1 MTDGRPTNEDRPDP
15 NDRPPQL
22 RARVPEHVADG
33 AFSSGAIVVTGPTE
47 FIIDFLQ
54 TVGRPHKVAARVVMP
69 HAVMAQFVEALAK
82 NLSLYRERFG
92 DPPQPPGVAG
102 PATSIGPT
110 GTPREFS
117 DPKSAARQ
125 AANQLFPFGS
135 TDVLPGA
142 PIPELPTPR
151 TDDPPGTKPLSSPS
165 AASPSPITN
174 PVNPQSPSQG
184 GLGQGGLGQGGLG
197 QAGLGQAGPV
207 TPPPAPRR
215 PTPQEI
221 YDDLKIPDSILSG
234 AYANGVMIAH
244 GASEF
249 GLDFLTSFYPQSA
262 VSARVF
268 MAAGQIPRLLES
280 LQQSLRQWQAQ
291 RGPNPG
297 GPNPGPTPS

>member
-69 HAVMAQFVEALAK
+69 HPVMAQFVEALAK

-174 PVNPQSPSQG
+174 PVNPQSPAQSG
-184 GLGQGGLGQGGLG
+184 P
-197 QAGLGQAGPV
+197 GQAGPV

-268 MAAGQIPRLLES
+268 MASGQIPRLLES

>member
-69 HAVMAQFVEALAK
+69 HPVMAQFVEALAK

-117 DPKSAARQ
+117 DPKSASRQ

-142 PIPELPTPR
+142 PIPELPTPL
-151 TDDPPGTKPLSSPS
+151 TDDPPGIKPLSSPS

-174 PVNPQSPSQG
+174 PVNPQSPAQSG
-184 GLGQGGLGQGGLG
+184 P
-197 QAGLGQAGPV
+197 GQAGPV

-291 RGPNPG
+291 RGQNPG
-297 GPNPGPTPS
+297 GPNPGPTPG

>member
-1 MTDGRPTNEDRPDP
+1 
-15 NDRPPQL
+15 
-22 RARVPEHVADG
+22 
-33 AFSSGAIVVTGPTE
+33 
-47 FIIDFLQ
+47 
-54 TVGRPHKVAARVVMP
+54 
-69 HAVMAQFVEALAK
+69 MAQFVEALAK

-117 DPKSAARQ
+117 DPKSASRQ

-142 PIPELPTPR
+142 PIPELPTPL
-151 TDDPPGTKPLSSPS
+151 TDDPPGIKPLSSPS

-174 PVNPQSPSQG
+174 PVNPQSPAQSG
-184 GLGQGGLGQGGLG
+184 PGQPGQ
-197 QAGLGQAGPV
+197 GQAGPV

-291 RGPNPG
+291 RGQNPG

>member
-69 HAVMAQFVEALAK
+69 HPVMAQFVEALAK

-117 DPKSAARQ
+117 DPKSASRQ

-142 PIPELPTPR
+142 PIPELPTPL
-151 TDDPPGTKPLSSPS
+151 TDDPPGIKPLSSPS

-174 PVNPQSPSQG
+174 PVNPQSPAQSG
-184 GLGQGGLGQGGLG
+184 P
-197 QAGLGQAGPV
+197 GQAGPV

>member
-142 PIPELPTPR
+142 PIPELPTPL
-151 TDDPPGTKPLSSPS
+151 TDDPPGIKPLSSPS

-174 PVNPQSPSQG
+174 PVNPQNPTQSGP
-184 GLGQGGLGQGGLG
+184 GQSGQ
-197 QAGLGQAGPV
+197 GQAGPV

-291 RGPNPG
+291 RGQNPG
-297 GPNPGPTPS
+297 GPNPGPTPG

>member
-69 HAVMAQFVEALAK
+69 HPVMAQFVEALAK

-174 PVNPQSPSQG
+174 PVNPQSPAQSG
-184 GLGQGGLGQGGLG
+184 P
-197 QAGLGQAGPV
+197 GQAGPV

-268 MAAGQIPRLLES
+268 MASGQIPRLLES

-291 RGPNPG
+291 RGQNPG

>member
-142 PIPELPTPR
+142 PIPELPTPL
-151 TDDPPGTKPLSSPS
+151 TDDPPGIKPLSSPS

-174 PVNPQSPSQG
+174 PVNPQSPAQSG
-184 GLGQGGLGQGGLG
+184 PGQPGQ
-197 QAGLGQAGPV
+197 GQAGPV

-291 RGPNPG
+291 RGQNPG

>member
-110 GTPREFS
+110 GTPRELS

-125 AANQLFPFGS
+125 AANQLYPFGS

-151 TDDPPGTKPLSSPS
+151 TDDPPSIKPLSSPS

-174 PVNPQSPSQG
+174 PVNPQSTSQG
-184 GLGQGGLGQGGLG
+184 GLGQSGP
-197 QAGLGQAGPV
+197 GQAGPV

-291 RGPNPG
+291 RGQNPG
-297 GPNPGPTPS
+297 GPNPGPTPG

>member
-110 GTPREFS
+110 GTPRELS

-125 AANQLFPFGS
+125 AVNQLSPFGS

-142 PIPELPTPR
+142 PIPELPTPQ
-151 TDDPPGTKPLSSPS
+151 TDDPPGIKPLGSPS
-165 AASPSPITN
+165 AASNPITN
-174 PVNPQSPSQG
+174 PANPLSP
-184 GLGQGGLGQGGLG
+184 G
-197 QAGLGQAGPV
+197 QAGPGQAGPGQAGHGQAGPV
-207 TPPPAPRR
+207 TPPPPAPRR

-268 MAAGQIPRLLES
+268 MASGQIPRLLES
-280 LQQSLRQWQAQ
+280 LQQSLRQWHAQ
-291 RGPNPG
+291 RGQNPG
-297 GPNPGPTPS
+297 GPNLGPNVG

>member
-1 MTDGRPTNEDRPDP
+1 
-15 NDRPPQL
+15 
-22 RARVPEHVADG
+22 
-33 AFSSGAIVVTGPTE
+33 
-47 FIIDFLQ
+47 
-54 TVGRPHKVAARVVMP
+54 
-69 HAVMAQFVEALAK
+69 MAQFVEALAK

-174 PVNPQSPSQG
+174 PVNPQSPAQSG
-184 GLGQGGLGQGGLG
+184 P
-197 QAGLGQAGPV
+197 GQAGPV

-291 RGPNPG
+291 RGQNPG
-297 GPNPGPTPS
+297 GPNPGPTPG

>member
-69 HAVMAQFVEALAK
+69 HPVMAQFVEALAK

-110 GTPREFS
+110 GTPRELS

-125 AANQLFPFGS
+125 AANQLYPFGS

-151 TDDPPGTKPLSSPS
+151 TDDPPSIKPLSSPS

-174 PVNPQSPSQG
+174 PVNPQSPAQSG
-184 GLGQGGLGQGGLG
+184 P
-197 QAGLGQAGPV
+197 GQAGPV

>member
-1 MTDGRPTNEDRPDP
+1 
-15 NDRPPQL
+15 
-22 RARVPEHVADG
+22 
-33 AFSSGAIVVTGPTE
+33 
-47 FIIDFLQ
+47 
-54 TVGRPHKVAARVVMP
+54 MP

-142 PIPELPTPR
+142 PIPELPTPL
-151 TDDPPGTKPLSSPS
+151 TDDPPGIKPLSSPS

-174 PVNPQSPSQG
+174 PVNPQNPTQSGP
-184 GLGQGGLGQGGLG
+184 GQSGP
-197 QAGLGQAGPV
+197 GQAGPV

-291 RGPNPG
+291 RGQNPG

>member
-142 PIPELPTPR
+142 PIPELPTPL
-151 TDDPPGTKPLSSPS
+151 TDDPPGIKPLSSPS

-174 PVNPQSPSQG
+174 PVNPQSPAQSG
-184 GLGQGGLGQGGLG
+184 P
-197 QAGLGQAGPV
+197 GQAGPV

-291 RGPNPG
+291 RGQNPG

>member
-117 DPKSAARQ
+117 DPKSASRQ

-142 PIPELPTPR
+142 PIPELPTPL
-151 TDDPPGTKPLSSPS
+151 TDDPPGIKPLSSPS

-174 PVNPQSPSQG
+174 PVNPQSPAQSG
-184 GLGQGGLGQGGLG
+184 PGQPGQ
-197 QAGLGQAGPV
+197 GQAGPV

-268 MAAGQIPRLLES
+268 MASGQIPRLLES

-291 RGPNPG
+291 RGQNPG

>member
-69 HAVMAQFVEALAK
+69 HPVMAQFVEALAK

-110 GTPREFS
+110 GTPRELS

-125 AANQLFPFGS
+125 AANQLYPFGS

-151 TDDPPGTKPLSSPS
+151 TDDPPSIKPLSSPS

-174 PVNPQSPSQG
+174 PVNPQSTSQG
-184 GLGQGGLGQGGLG
+184 GLGQSGP
-197 QAGLGQAGPV
+197 GQAGPV

-291 RGPNPG
+291 RGQNPG
-297 GPNPGPTPS
+297 GPNPGPTPG

>member
-1 MTDGRPTNEDRPDP
+1 
-15 NDRPPQL
+15 
-22 RARVPEHVADG
+22 
-33 AFSSGAIVVTGPTE
+33 
-47 FIIDFLQ
+47 
-54 TVGRPHKVAARVVMP
+54 
-69 HAVMAQFVEALAK
+69 MAQFVEALAK

-174 PVNPQSPSQG
+174 PVNPQSPAQSG
-184 GLGQGGLGQGGLG
+184 P
-197 QAGLGQAGPV
+197 GQAGPV

>member
-69 HAVMAQFVEALAK
+69 HPVMAQFVEALAK

-110 GTPREFS
+110 GTPRELS
-117 DPKSAARQ
+117 DPKSATRQ
-125 AANQLFPFGS
+125 AANQLYPFGS

-151 TDDPPGTKPLSSPS
+151 TDDPPSIKPLSSPS

-174 PVNPQSPSQG
+174 PVNPQSTSQG
-184 GLGQGGLGQGGLG
+184 GLGQSGP
-197 QAGLGQAGPV
+197 GQAGPV

-291 RGPNPG
+291 RGQNPG
-297 GPNPGPTPS
+297 GPNPGPTPG

>member
-69 HAVMAQFVEALAK
+69 HPVMAQFVEALAK

-142 PIPELPTPR
+142 PIPELPTPL
-151 TDDPPGTKPLSSPS
+151 TDDPPGIKPLSSPS

-174 PVNPQSPSQG
+174 PVNPQSPAQSG
-184 GLGQGGLGQGGLG
+184 PGQPGQ
-197 QAGLGQAGPV
+197 GQAGPV

-291 RGPNPG
+291 RGQNPG

>member
-174 PVNPQSPSQG
+174 PVNPQSPAQSG
-184 GLGQGGLGQGGLG
+184 P
-197 QAGLGQAGPV
+197 GQAGPV

>member
-69 HAVMAQFVEALAK
+69 HPVMAQFVEALAK

-142 PIPELPTPR
+142 PIPELPTPL
-151 TDDPPGTKPLSSPS
+151 TDDPPGIKPLSSPS

-174 PVNPQSPSQG
+174 PVNPQSPAQSG
-184 GLGQGGLGQGGLG
+184 P
-197 QAGLGQAGPV
+197 GQAGPV

-291 RGPNPG
+291 RGQNPG

>member
-69 HAVMAQFVEALAK
+69 HPVMAQFVEALAK

-117 DPKSAARQ
+117 DPKSASRQ

-174 PVNPQSPSQG
+174 PVNPQSPAQSG
-184 GLGQGGLGQGGLG
+184 P
-197 QAGLGQAGPV
+197 GQAGPV

>member
-69 HAVMAQFVEALAK
+69 HPVMAQFVEALAK

-110 GTPREFS
+110 GTPRELS

-125 AANQLFPFGS
+125 AANQLYPFGS

-174 PVNPQSPSQG
+174 PVNPQSPAQSG
-184 GLGQGGLGQGGLG
+184 P
-197 QAGLGQAGPV
+197 GQAGPV

-291 RGPNPG
+291 RGQNPG
-297 GPNPGPTPS
+297 GPNPGPTPG

>member
-69 HAVMAQFVEALAK
+69 HVVMAQFVEALAK

-110 GTPREFS
+110 GTPRELA

-125 AANQLFPFGS
+125 AANQFSPFGS

-151 TDDPPGTKPLSSPS
+151 SDDPPSIKPLSSPS
-165 AASPSPITN
+165 AASPNPITN
-174 PVNPQSPSQG
+174 PANPQSAS
-184 GLGQGGLGQGGLG
+184 
-197 QAGLGQAGPV
+197 QAGPNQPGVGQTGPV
-207 TPPPAPRR
+207 TPPPPAPRR

-291 RGPNPG
+291 RGQNPG
-297 GPNPGPTPS
+297 GPNPGPTPG